1 MFSLPFVLPVNRI
14 DVIIINNKINRK
26 SMTQGVSE
34 AAKKSQIEAAETAI
48 KKEHEAWSNSTKNG

>member
-1 MFSLPFVLPVNRI
+1 MLPVNGI
-14 DVIIINNKINRK
+14 DVIIINDKNKNNRK